1 MTLLDD
7 IGCPL
12 LRRGDLAAVD
22 QIAHLLDHTRL
33 RGLDV
38 LHPGRAQQRKLLPQT
53 FCGALGHRPVNCAA
67 QLLFR
72 ALQRQRKIRRLHLPQ
87 DPLDVPGIE
96 LGDIVESKQALIKL
110 DVNQLADE
118 VSNMD
123 SVPEDND
130 SNLMSREELYG
141 NVVSPNTPPTANQV
155 RQSPMMEKVFKIDSS
170 LLTESEQEE
179 EYELDE
185 DLLNEKTQLDLG
197 QLDLDHN
204 DVGYKGSS
212 YGFDPTNH
220 TKHDLQVSKLQQK
233 LKDEKD
239 KTVALMKSEKELKKE
254 IKEVASAALKLSD
267 KVKQYQSVVSTLKE
281 KLDAFA
287 LSNAKLLYTNR
298 VLSNASLNERQ
309 KNKIVETLSNAKT
322 PDEAKTIFE
331 TLQSAVGSTNTN
343 NAPKSLNEAVT
354 RSVLSSISGRREQD
368 TTQVPQLERMQILA
382 GIKK

>member
-1 MTLLDD
+1 MSSLLEQAIIDATALKEAALKNAETSVLEKYSVEIKEALKTLLEQEEVAPVPDPTAAAPATEPEVKGVNMAHTD
-7 IGCPL
+7 NQKLCACP
-12 LRRGDLAAVD
+12 DEED
-22 QIAHLLDHTRL
+22 Q
-33 RGLDV
+33 
-38 LHPGRAQQRKLLPQT
+38 QK
-53 FCGALGHRPVNCAA
+53 
-67 QLLFR
+67 
-72 ALQRQRKIRRLHLPQ
+72 
-87 DPLDVPGIE
+87 
-96 LGDIVESKQALIKL
+96 IKL

-123 SVPEDND
+123 SVPQEDD
-130 SNLMSREELYG
+130 SNLMSREDLYG
-141 NVVSPNTPPTANQV
+141 NVVSPNTPPTANQA
-155 RQSPMMEKVFKIDSS
+155 RQSPMMERVFKLDDS
-170 LLTESEQEE
+170 LLSESEQEE

-185 DLLNEKTQLDLG
+185 ELLEEETQVSLG
-197 QLDLDHN
+197 QLDLQHN
-204 DVGYKGSS
+204 DMGFKGSS

-254 IKEVASAALKLSD
+254 VKEVASAALKLSD

-331 TLQSAVGSTNTN
+331 TLQSAVGSTITN

-354 RSVLSSISGRREQD
+354 RNVLSSISGRREQEP
-368 TTQVPQLERMQILA
+368 THVPEVQRMQILA

>member
-1 MTLLDD
+1 MSSLLEQAIIDATALKEAALKNAETSVLEKYSLE
-7 IGCPL
+7 IKEALKNILEQEEVPAP
-12 LRRGDLAAVD
+12 DLAAAPTPAPAATGGPEVKGVNMAHTDGQKLCACPDEED
-22 QIAHLLDHTRL
+22 Q
-33 RGLDV
+33 
-38 LHPGRAQQRKLLPQT
+38 QK
-53 FCGALGHRPVNCAA
+53 
-67 QLLFR
+67 
-72 ALQRQRKIRRLHLPQ
+72 
-87 DPLDVPGIE
+87 
-96 LGDIVESKQALIKL
+96 IKL

-123 SVPEDND
+123 SVPQEDG
-130 SNLMSREELYG
+130 SNLMSREDLYG
-141 NVVSPNTPPTANQV
+141 NVASPNTPPTMNQV
-155 RQSPMMEKVFKIDSS
+155 RPSPMTGAPMQERVFKLDES
-170 LLTESEQEE
+170 LLESVEE

-185 DLLNEKTQLDLG
+185 DLLSEKTQLDLG
-197 QLDLDHN
+197 QLDLDNN
-204 DVGYKGSS
+204 DKGYKGSS
-212 YGFDPTNH
+212 HGFDPTNH

-239 KTVALMKSEKELKKE
+239 KTVALIKSEKELKKE
-254 IKEVASAALKLSD
+254 VKEVASAALKLSD

-331 TLQSAVGSTNTN
+331 TLQSAVGSANYNNT
-343 NAPKSLNEAVT
+343 APKSLNEAVT
-354 RSVLSSISGRREQD
+354 RNVLSSISRKDNNEQSNR
-368 TTQVPQLERMQILA
+368 PELERMQILA

>member
-1 MTLLDD
+1 MSSLLEQAIIDATALKEAALKNAETSVLEKYSVEIKEALKTLLEQEEAAPIADPTAAAPMSEPEVKGVNMAHTD
-7 IGCPL
+7 NQKLCACP
-12 LRRGDLAAVD
+12 DEED
-22 QIAHLLDHTRL
+22 Q
-33 RGLDV
+33 
-38 LHPGRAQQRKLLPQT
+38 QK
-53 FCGALGHRPVNCAA
+53 
-67 QLLFR
+67 
-72 ALQRQRKIRRLHLPQ
+72 
-87 DPLDVPGIE
+87 
-96 LGDIVESKQALIKL
+96 IKL

-123 SVPEDND
+123 SVPQEDD

-141 NVVSPNTPPTANQV
+141 NVASPNTPPTANQV
-155 RQSPMMEKVFKIDSS
+155 RQSPMMERVFKLDDS
-170 LLTESEQEE
+170 LLSESEQEE

-185 DLLNEKTQLDLG
+185 SLLDEATQVSLG
-197 QLDLDHN
+197 QDESGN
-204 DVGYKGSS
+204 VGYKGSS

-254 IKEVASAALKLSD
+254 VKEVASAALKLSD

-331 TLQSAVGSTNTN
+331 TLQSAVGSTITN

-354 RSVLSSISGRREQD
+354 RSVLSSISGRREQEP
-368 TTQVPQLERMQILA
+368 THVPEVQRMQILA

>member
-1 MTLLDD
+1 MSSLLEQAIIDATALKEAALKNAETSVLEKYSLE
-7 IGCPL
+7 IKEALKNILEQEEVPAP
-12 LRRGDLAAVD
+12 DLAAAPTPAAASTGGPEIKGVNMAHTDNQKLCVCPDEED
-22 QIAHLLDHTRL
+22 Q
-33 RGLDV
+33 
-38 LHPGRAQQRKLLPQT
+38 QK
-53 FCGALGHRPVNCAA
+53 
-67 QLLFR
+67 
-72 ALQRQRKIRRLHLPQ
+72 
-87 DPLDVPGIE
+87 
-96 LGDIVESKQALIKL
+96 IKL

-123 SVPEDND
+123 SVPQEDG
-130 SNLMSREELYG
+130 SNLMSREDLYG
-141 NVVSPNTPPTANQV
+141 NVASPNTPPTMNQV
-155 RQSPMMEKVFKIDSS
+155 RPSPMTGAPMQERVFKLDES
-170 LLTESEQEE
+170 LLESIEE

-185 DLLNEKTQLDLG
+185 DLLSEKTQVTLG
-197 QLDLDHN
+197 VDEKEQ

-239 KTVALMKSEKELKKE
+239 KSVALMKSEKELKKE
-254 IKEVASAALKLSD
+254 VKEVASAALKLSD

-322 PDEAKTIFE
+322 PDEAKTIFD
-331 TLQSAVGSTNTN
+331 TLQSAVGSTITN
-343 NAPKSLNEAVT
+343 NTPKSLSEAVT
-354 RSVLSSISGRREQD
+354 RNVLSSISGRREQE
-368 TTQVPQLERMQILA
+368 TTHVPEVQRMQILA

>member
-1 MTLLDD
+1 MSSLLEQAIIDATALKEAALKNAETSVLEKYSVE
-7 IGCPL
+7 IKEALKSL
-12 LRRGDLAAVD
+12 LEQEEAPAPDLAAAPTPAPATTGGPEVKGVNMAHTDSQKLCACPDEED
-22 QIAHLLDHTRL
+22 Q
-33 RGLDV
+33 
-38 LHPGRAQQRKLLPQT
+38 QK
-53 FCGALGHRPVNCAA
+53 
-67 QLLFR
+67 
-72 ALQRQRKIRRLHLPQ
+72 
-87 DPLDVPGIE
+87 
-96 LGDIVESKQALIKL
+96 IKL

-123 SVPEDND
+123 SVPQEDG
-130 SNLMSREELYG
+130 SNLMSREDLYG
-141 NVVSPNTPPTANQV
+141 NVASPNTPPTMNQV
-155 RQSPMMEKVFKIDSS
+155 RPSPMTGAPMQERVFKLDES
-170 LLTESEQEE
+170 LLESVEE

-185 DLLNEKTQLDLG
+185 DLLSEKTQVTLG
-197 QLDLDHN
+197 TNEEQ
-204 DVGYKGSS
+204 VGYKGSS

-239 KTVALMKSEKELKKE
+239 KAVALMKSEKELKKE
-254 IKEVASAALKLSD
+254 VKEVASAALKLSD

-331 TLQSAVGSTNTN
+331 TLQSAVVSANHNT
-343 NAPKSLNEAVT
+343 APKSLNEAVT
-354 RSVLSSISGRREQD
+354 RNVLSSISGRKEQEP
-368 TTQVPQLERMQILA
+368 TRVPEVQRMQILA